1 MEKVIQLARQA
12 HNSLLLYSG
21 KIDFIAPLLL
31 RLYLAPILWMAG
43 TSKFADFEN
52 TVAWFGNPDWGLGL
66 PFPTLMTF
74 LAASTE
80 VAGALMLLFGLGV
93 RWISL
98 PLMFTMVVAALTVH
112 IQHGWQAI
120 ADTKFC
126 LFNCADAE
134 AATTRLDKAKELLQQ
149 HGNYDWLTE
158 QGSFVVLNN
167 GIEFAA
173 TYLIMLIALLYL
185 GAGKLSI
192 DQLLSKRFM
201 N

>member
-1 MEKVIQLARQA
+1 MDKLLQISRQA
-12 HNSLLLYSG
+12 HNSLLVYSS

-31 RLYLAPILWMAG
+31 RLYLAPIFWMAG

-66 PFPTLMTF
+66 PLPTLMTF

-80 VAGALMLLFGLGV
+80 VVGALFLLFGLGV

-98 PLMFTMVVAALTVH
+98 PLMFTMIVAAVSVH
-112 IQHGWQAI
+112 LQHGWQAI
-120 ADTKFC
+120 ADAKFC

-134 AATTRLDKAKELLQQ
+134 AAGVRLDKAKELLQQ

-158 QGSFVVLNN
+158 QGSVVILNN

-173 TYLIMLIALLYL
+173 TYFIMLLALLYL
-185 GAGKLSI
+185 GAGKLSL
-192 DQLLSKRFM
+192 DHLLAKRFM